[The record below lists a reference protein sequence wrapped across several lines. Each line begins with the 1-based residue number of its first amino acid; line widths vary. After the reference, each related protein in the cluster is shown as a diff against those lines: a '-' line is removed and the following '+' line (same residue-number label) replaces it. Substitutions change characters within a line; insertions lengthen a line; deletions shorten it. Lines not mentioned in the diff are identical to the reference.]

1 MSDEVPKLDPDSWAR
16 LARMAEFGVLSA
28 SLFHELRQPLF
39 AVKAIA
45 QLAARRGE
53 SLDEE
58 GLRQLLV
65 HVVQIEELLDHY
77 AGHNRVGEVAVF
89 DLDESVRRA
98 VDMLEH
104 RARQV
109 HASVQ
114 AEYGGPIRVQGRVG
128 ALRQVAVNLLHNAL
142 DAVDR
147 REDRRVFVR
156 TRIDRERAVLEVRD
170 HGPGIPEHVRDRLFE
185 PFVTS
190 KPVGR
195 GTGLGLHITRKLV
208 QESGGGLEVLDPAE
222 GGTLIRVSLPIFE
235 GF

>member
-1 MSDEVPKLDPDSWAR
+1 MSSDGVPKLDPDSWAR

-53 SLDEE
+53 SLDED

-77 AGHNRVGEVAVF
+77 AGHNRMGETAVF
-89 DLDESVRRA
+89 DLNEAVRRG

-109 HASVQ
+109 RAQVDARYSGAAMV
-114 AEYGGPIRVQGRVG
+114 RGRVG

-142 DAVDR
+142 DAVDQ
-147 REDRRVFVR
+147 REDRRVRVS
-156 TRIDRERAVLEVRD
+156 TAIQGASAILEVRD
-170 HGPGIPEHVRDRLFE
+170 HGPGIPPEVRARLFE

-208 QESGGGLEVLDPAE
+208 QESGGSLAVVDPDG
-222 GGTLIRVSLPIFE
+222 GGTLIRVKLPLAL
-235 GF
+235 